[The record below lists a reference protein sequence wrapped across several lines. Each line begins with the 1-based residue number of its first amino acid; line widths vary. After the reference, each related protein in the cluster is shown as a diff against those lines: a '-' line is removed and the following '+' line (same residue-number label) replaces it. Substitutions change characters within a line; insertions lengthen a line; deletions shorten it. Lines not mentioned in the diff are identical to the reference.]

1 MNYYQ
6 IGLEVETAVER
17 ARYLDTGT
25 RNFHTGSRRFYD
37 QGLTVGRHSLMI
49 GAASGTPLGT
59 AADGI
64 VAIVL
69 DIVHILL
76 MVGGAVFLFRAIF
89 PGVF

>member
-1 MNYYQ
+1 MANYYQ

-17 ARYLDTGT
+17 ARYLDTGA

-37 QGLTVGRHSLMI
+37 QGMTI
-49 GAASGTPLGT
+49 GAASGTFLGT
-59 AADGI
+59 ASDGL